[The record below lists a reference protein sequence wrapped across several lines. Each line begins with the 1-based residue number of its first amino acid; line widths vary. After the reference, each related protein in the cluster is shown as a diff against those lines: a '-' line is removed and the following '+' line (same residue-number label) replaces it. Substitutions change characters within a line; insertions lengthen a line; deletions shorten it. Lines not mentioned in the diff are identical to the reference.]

1 MDGLLTTDERTNT
14 VIVRDLKENVDEIAR
29 TIEALDAPT
38 PAVVVE
44 ARIVE
49 VTNTAAEQLGVQWGL
64 NFSADQAHGNALPFE
79 FPNSVGV
86 TGGVGGE
93 DGNFMV
99 NLPAASPA
107 GGIGLSFGHIANT
120 LSLDLRLQALEQMNE
135 VKILSNP
142 RVLVVQNQEA
152 TINLGQQLPI
162 PSTDAEGNRTVN
174 FQDVGIKLV
183 VTPQVT
189 NDERVFMDIEVEKSS
204 RGENVPTTEGT
215 MFSINSRRAQTQV
228 LIQNG
233 ETAVIGGLT
242 VEEHSDIDTAVPGF
256 SKIPGLGWLFKS
268 KDKQTRRDEMMIFL
282 TPRIVDVI

>member
-1 MDGLLTTDERTNT
+1 
-14 VIVRDLKENVDEIAR
+14 VRDLQENVDEIAR

-49 VTNTAAEQLGVQWGL
+49 VTSTAAEQLGVQWGL
-64 NFSADQAHGNALPFE
+64 NFAADPAHGNALPFE

-86 TGGVGGE
+86 TGGVAGADGE
-93 DGNFMV
+93 NFMV

-135 VKILSNP
+135 VRILSNP

-162 PSTDAEGNRTVN
+162 PATDAEGNRTVT

-189 NDERVFMDIEVEKSS
+189 NDNRVFMDIEVEKSS
-204 RGENVPTTEGT
+204 RGENVPTTEGV

-228 LIQNG
+228 LIMNG

-242 VEEHSDIDTAVPGF
+242 IEETSDVDTAVPGL

-268 KDKQTRRDEMMIFL
+268 KDSQTRRDEMMIFL
-282 TPRIVDVI
+282 TPRIIDVI